1 MDYEFLEHTA
11 DLKFRAY
18 GGSLEEC
25 LVNAARALL
34 EAVAGDSRV
43 EPKIEREIKVVIN
56 RPEVLVH
63 DFLSEL
69 IYLFSTEHLL
79 FGEFEL
85 SLKESLGYKLVA
97 KVRGEEYDPK
107 RHTLIK
113 EVKAVTYHDMLVEK
127 GDDGRWVVQVVCD
140 T

>member
-25 LVNAARALL
+25 LVNAARALFD
-34 EAVAGDSRV
+34 AIAGDSRIEPTV
-43 EPKIEREIKVVIN
+43 ERGFTLVVHK
-56 RPEVLVH
+56 PELLVH

-79 FGEFEL
+79 FSEFDL
-85 SLKESLGYKLVA
+85 TLKEAIGYKLTA
-97 KVRGEEYDPK
+97 KVRGEVYDSGKHEP
-107 RHTLIK
+107 LK
-113 EVKAVTYHDMLVEK
+113 EVKAVTYHDMVVEQRE
-127 GDDGRWVVQVVCD
+127 DGGWMIQVVCD
-140 T
+140 I